1 MFILILGI
9 AAINLFAVLL
19 TLLRPKLFGVK
30 LYKPMLKNM
39 GLSLLPL
46 LVLIAT
52 ILLMAAVL
60 LYVNTFLGFV
70 TGIAGVALWL
80 LLLPNAGYLV
90 TELNLNHRTV
100 DKKEVPMW
108 YDICA
113 STAGI
118 SSNHGALSAS

>member
-1 MFILILGI
+1 M
-9 AAINLFAVLL
+9 FAVLL

-70 TGIAGVALWL
+70 TGIAGGGPYGCSSSECRVL
-80 LLLPNAGYLV
+80 GY
-90 TELNLNHRTV
+90 
-100 DKKEVPMW
+100 
-108 YDICA
+108 
-113 STAGI
+113 
-118 SSNHGALSAS
+118 GA